1 MSKSTKK
8 PSASAGRKRI
18 AFQVTA
24 PIGSDVSV
32 AGSFNGWQ
40 PQPLTPGRGKGSV
53 SYSRNFFLSP
63 GTHQYKFIINGEWL
77 LDPTCPESVQN
88 DYGSLNSVL
97 KVG

>member
-18 AFQVTA
+18 TFQVTA
-24 PIGSDVSV
+24 PARSDVSV

-40 PQPLTPGRGKGSV
+40 PQTLSPGSGKGATT
-53 SYSRNFFLSP
+53 YARNFFLQP
-63 GTHQYKFIINGEWL
+63 GSHQYKFIINGEWL
-77 LDPTCPESVQN
+77 LDPTCHESVPN

-97 KVG
+97 TIP